1 MGRWLGKVAAPG
13 LCGALPALA
22 FPEPSWWWWAYVA
35 LVPLLLLVLAA
46 TSARDAGMRA
56 WWGGTGFFFAIAHW
70 LVPNV
75 GPGLIPIA
83 LVLGLSWIPWG
94 WVAWHGGRARSA
106 ALAVVAIAAAWITG
120 EIARSIEYLGGPWGL
135 LGASQWN
142 NPPVLEL
149 ASLAGVWGIG
159 FVVCAVNAALALAI
173 MSRNSRLDSLRALAV
188 GALIAGA
195 AVGYG
200 VFHVTQSDGLLRV
213 AGAQPGVLHDGSERF
228 EQALTA
234 TQALTAEEFD
244 LVVWGESSVGAVG
257 AQPETMTR
265 LEDTADALDTPILV
279 NIDMRRGAGGIYKSS
294 VLIGEGTQERY
305 DKMRMVPFGEYIPLR
320 SIFGWLPAVSDA
332 PEEDRQRGNRLQIL
346 DSDELAIGPLVCFE
360 SAFPDMARGL
370 AALGADVIV
379 VQSATTTFQGSW
391 APEQHASLAALRAV
405 ETGRPVI
412 HATLSGVSAAFDA
425 SGRRHAWF
433 GTDRTGTYMFTVP
446 LSATTTL
453 YTRTGPWLPITI
465 IVLALA
471 GAALLR
477 GRPRESRDV
486 ASRNNGRE

>member
-1 MGRWLGKVAAPG
+1 
-13 LCGALPALA
+13 
-22 FPEPSWWWWAYVA
+22 
-35 LVPLLLLVLAA
+35 
-46 TSARDAGMRA
+46 
-56 WWGGTGFFFAIAHW
+56 
-70 LVPNV
+70 
-75 GPGLIPIA
+75 
-83 LVLGLSWIPWG
+83 
-94 WVAWHGGRARSA
+94 
-106 ALAVVAIAAAWITG
+106 
-120 EIARSIEYLGGPWGL
+120 

-173 MSRNSRLDSLRALAV
+173 TRRNSRRDSLRALAV
-188 GALIAGA
+188 GALMAGA

-200 VFHVTQSDGLLRV
+200 VFYDPPSDGLLRI
-213 AGAQPGVLHDGSERF
+213 AGAQPGVVHDGSERF
-228 EQALTA
+228 EQALNA
-234 TQALTAEEFD
+234 TQNLPAEEFD
-244 LVVWGESSVGAVG
+244 LVIWGESSVGAVG

-265 LEDTADALDTPILV
+265 LEDVAGALGTPILV
-279 NIDMRRGAGGIYKSS
+279 NIDMRRGAGGIFKSS
-294 VLIGEGTQERY
+294 VLVGQAEQEHY

-346 DSDELAIGPLVCFE
+346 DADELAIGPLVCFE

-379 VQSATTTFQGSW
+379 VQSATTTFQDSW

-425 SGRRHAWF
+425 SGRRHLWF
-433 GTDRTGTYMFTVP
+433 GTDRTGTYTLTIP

-453 YTRTGPWLPITI
+453 YTRTGPWLPIAV
-465 IVLALA
+465 IVLAGT

-477 GRPRESRDV
+477 GRPRESGDV